1 MVVNM
6 DWIDDFIKLYMSKE
20 KGDFGKAL
28 DLKRNKMPAK
38 LYRYRSLKNMDYIKD
53 EICNGQ
59 IFLSLPCEMN
69 DPFDSHSILE
79 SGNPGFYARTKDTY
93 MERFKLILDDETFDS
108 IFGAADWLDKLLA
121 YVASQYV
128 PESEVNAMKDKVS
141 KILMDE
147 IAKLNSS
154 INDMIN
160 KMSRFAC
167 FTEKNSNLPM
177 WSHYANGHTGVCL
190 EYDISSISDVYI
202 INRLLP
208 VKYVS
213 KLPDGT
219 SLLSQDETSKF
230 SFMDY
235 ILMHKLLDW
244 SYETEWRLIFNA
256 GSWFYGPD
264 EIPKEF
270 WKNGAP
276 IKFALPSKVFLGA
289 KIEEKFEIEIRE
301 WCEKLSIPVEKMK
314 CTEYGLISD

>member
-1 MVVNM
+1 MVLNM

-20 KGDFGKAL
+20 KGAFGKAL
-28 DLKRNKMPAK
+28 DLKRGMLPPK
-38 LYRYRSLKNMDYIKD
+38 LYRYRSLKNLDYIKN

-69 DPFDSHSILE
+69 DPFDSRSVLE
-79 SGNPGFYARTKDTY
+79 AGNPGFYAQTKDTY
-93 MERFKLILDDETFDS
+93 MERFKTVLDDETFDS
-108 IFGAADWLDKLLA
+108 IFGSDDWLDKLLTHITA
-121 YVASQYV
+121 KYVTEA
-128 PESEVNAMKDKVS
+128 EVDAMKEKVS
-141 KILMDE
+141 KIMMDE
-147 IAKLNSS
+147 IAKFNSD

-177 WSHYANGHTGVCL
+177 WSHYANGHTGVCI
-190 EYDISSISDVYI
+190 EYDISSISDPYI
-202 INRLLP
+202 INRFFP

-219 SLLSQDETSKF
+219 LLLAQDKTSRF
-230 SFMDY
+230 SFMEY
-235 ILMHKLLDW
+235 ILIHKLLDW
-244 SYETEWRLIFNA
+244 SYESEWRLIFNA
-256 GSWFYGPD
+256 GSWFCSPD

-289 KIEEKFEIEIRE
+289 KIEEKNENEIRK
-301 WCEKLSIPVEKMK
+301 WCVELGIPVEKMK
-314 CTEYGLISD
+314 CTEYGLISE